1 MTLLKKQTDII
12 KAFQHAN
19 AACKNIAVPANIS
32 VTSPEVNKI
41 ISVKTVQ
48 VNKKTVNLASTTNLQ
63 NNLSDTN
70 KNNIDIDD
78 SDSKDEDV
86 VIYMKENETLKNKNE
101 NEPEDDKCKHIDYIL
116 TIPIIIYKNE
126 IYLNHVIII

>member
-32 VTSPEVNKI
+32 VTSPEINK
-41 ISVKTVQ
+41 ISVKTIQ
-48 VNKKTVNLASTTNLQ
+48 TKKAVNLASTTNLQ
-63 NNLSDTN
+63 NNVSDN
-70 KNNIDIDD
+70 KNNIDMDD

-86 VIYMKENETLKNKNE
+86 IIYIKENETLKRKNNE
-101 NEPEDDKCKHIDYIL
+101 NEPGDDKCKHIHYIL
-116 TIPIIIYKNE
+116 TIPVIICKNE
-126 IYLNHVIII
+126 IYFI